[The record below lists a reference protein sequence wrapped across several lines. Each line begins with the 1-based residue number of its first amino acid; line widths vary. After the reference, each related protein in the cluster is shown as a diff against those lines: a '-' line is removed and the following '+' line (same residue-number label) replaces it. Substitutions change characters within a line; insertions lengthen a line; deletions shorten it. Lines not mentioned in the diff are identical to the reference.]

1 MLHIILPSNRLCR
14 LHGYAIVLVLA
25 AISLGACVSPS
36 GVPNTT
42 TSLKATL
49 SPTTP
54 LSPTKPPPPA
64 DWPYRWLKGI
74 PCQPPCW
81 EGITPGQTTATEAV
95 TILQC
100 SPLIATV
107 EITSVPLL
115 PTVGLVIWNWAG
127 GKEGGEAAFNTRT
140 PSNLIY
146 VVHPSFPIT
155 FRLGDVIQAYG
166 EPSHV
171 IARSHREPHSSD
183 ISYDLSILY
192 RSQGFILIGDA
203 GRSKPTLSAD
213 TLVSVTFFALNDEGL
228 QAALGGAAAYPEW
241 LVPWRGM
248 KDFDYYCRDIAG
260 NHCP

>member
-1 MLHIILPSNRLCR
+1 MAHIVSLGKRLLR
-14 LHGYAIVLVLA
+14 FHRYAIMLALVVTG
-25 AISLGACVSPS
+25 LGACVSSS
-36 GVPNTT
+36 GVPSTV
-42 TSLKATL
+42 TSVKPT
-49 SPTTP
+49 SPPTKL

-81 EGITPGQTTATEAV
+81 EGITPGQTTAAEAV
-95 TILQC
+95 EILER

-115 PTVGLVIWNWAG
+115 PTIGLVIWDWVDG
-127 GKEGGEAAFNTRT
+127 EEGGEAVFNTP
-140 PSNLIY
+140 PSNLVY
-146 VVHPSFPIT
+146 LVHPSLPIT

-192 RSQGFILIGDA
+192 RPQGFILIGSA
-203 GRSKPTLSAD
+203 GYSKPILSAD
-213 TLVSVTFFALNDEGL
+213 TLVSVTFFAPNDEGL

-241 LVPWRGM
+241 LVPWQGM

-260 NHCP
+260 KPCP